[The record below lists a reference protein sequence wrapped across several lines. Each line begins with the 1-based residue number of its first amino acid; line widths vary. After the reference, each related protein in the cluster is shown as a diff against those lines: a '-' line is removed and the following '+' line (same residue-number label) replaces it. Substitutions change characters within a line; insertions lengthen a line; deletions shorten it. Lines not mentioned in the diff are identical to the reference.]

1 MPFDPRAWH
10 TGGLMR
16 SNRVKQILSD
26 GGVALGTAQNA
37 MPTVEIAK
45 MAAAAGLDWLFLDT
59 EHGPFTSETIH
70 DILQVCLQTPVSPI
84 VRVADFQYDLVAR
97 TLDSGAE
104 GVMFPRTESPE
115 KLAEAIG
122 WAKFPPEGVRGFG
135 LGPPHIGYKTATLD
149 EIRAHQNRESLIVAQ
164 IESVRGLEAID
175 EIAGVEGL
183 DALLLGPADMSISLG
198 VAGDW
203 DHPKLWSAIERLI
216 EACNNAGRWPAIHVR
231 NAEFAVKAIK
241 QGMKLV
247 SCGADSALLWGAVS
261 NVAKALQA
269 GRG

>member
-1 MPFDPRAWH
+1 
-10 TGGLMR
+10 MR
-16 SNRVKQILSD
+16 PNRVKQMLRE
-26 GGVALGTAQNA
+26 GKVALGTAQNTL
-37 MPTVEIAK
+37 PSVEVAK
-45 MAAAAGLDWLFLDT
+45 MTAAAGLDWLFLDT
-59 EHGPFTSETIH
+59 EHGPFTSQTVH
-70 DILQVCLQTPVSPI
+70 DILQVCLQTPVTPI
-84 VRVADFQYDLVAR
+84 VRVPDFQYDLVAR

-104 GVMFPRTESPE
+104 GIMFPRTESPE

-122 WAKFPPEGVRGFG
+122 WAKFPPQGIRGFG
-135 LGPPHIGYKTATLD
+135 LGPPQIGYKAASLD
-149 EIRAHQNRESLIVAQ
+149 EIREHQNRETLIVAQ

-175 EIAGVEGL
+175 EIVKVDGL

-203 DHPKLWSAIERLI
+203 DHPKLWAAIDRVI
-216 EACNNAGRWPAIHVR
+216 EACNGAGRWPSIHVR

-261 NVAKALQA
+261 NLAKTLQA

>member
-1 MPFDPRAWH
+1 
-10 TGGLMR
+10 MR
-16 SNRVKQILSD
+16 PNRVKQMLRE
-26 GGVALGTAQNA
+26 GKVALGTAQNA
-37 MPTVEIAK
+37 LPSVEVAK
-45 MAAAAGLDWLFLDT
+45 MTAAAGLDWLFLDT
-59 EHGPFTSETIH
+59 EHGPFTSQTVH
-70 DILQVCLQTPVSPI
+70 DILQVCLQTPVTPI
-84 VRVADFQYDLVAR
+84 VRVPDFQYDLVAR

-104 GVMFPRTESPE
+104 GIMFPRTESPE

-122 WAKFPPEGVRGFG
+122 WAKFPPQGIRGFG
-135 LGPPHIGYKTATLD
+135 LGPPQIGYKAASLD
-149 EIRAHQNRESLIVAQ
+149 EIREHQNRETLIVAQ

-175 EIAGVEGL
+175 EIVKVDGL

-203 DHPKLWSAIERLI
+203 DHPKLWAAIDRVI
-216 EACNNAGRWPAIHVR
+216 DACNGAGRWPSIHVR

-261 NVAKALQA
+261 NLAKTLQA